1 MTPHQQPVTEAELHA
16 YVDAQLTPERR
27 QDVEDW
33 LATRPLEAQRV
44 ERYRLHK
51 LALRA
56 AFDPV
61 LAEPVPA
68 RLQRAAQPRS
78 AWAAWSA
85 QRLAA
90 GLAIALIGGAT
101 GWGLRGALA
110 PNGHSAATAI
120 ASAPSGFAQRAAVA
134 HAVYSP
140 DVRRSVEIDAAHEE
154 QLSTWLSRR
163 MGAPMKPPH
172 LQSVGYSLEGGRLL
186 PGGRGPV
193 AQFMYR
199 AESGAKLTLYVSND
213 MADLGGA
220 ASSAGSGG
228 AATAFRFAQQGPV
241 NVFYWVDGAFGYAL
255 SAEADR
261 TTLARV
267 SDEVY
272 RQIGSAPR

>member
-1 MTPHQQPVTEAELHA
+1 
-16 YVDAQLTPERR
+16 
-27 QDVEDW
+27 
-33 LATRPLEAQRV
+33 
-44 ERYRLHK
+44 
-51 LALRA
+51 
-56 AFDPV
+56 
-61 LAEPVPA
+61 
-68 RLQRAAQPRS
+68 
-78 AWAAWSA
+78 
-85 QRLAA
+85 
-90 GLAIALIGGAT
+90 
-101 GWGLRGALA
+101 
-110 PNGHSAATAI
+110 
-120 ASAPSGFAQRAAVA
+120 
-134 HAVYSP
+134 
-140 DVRRSVEIDAAHEE
+140 
-154 QLSTWLSRR
+154 